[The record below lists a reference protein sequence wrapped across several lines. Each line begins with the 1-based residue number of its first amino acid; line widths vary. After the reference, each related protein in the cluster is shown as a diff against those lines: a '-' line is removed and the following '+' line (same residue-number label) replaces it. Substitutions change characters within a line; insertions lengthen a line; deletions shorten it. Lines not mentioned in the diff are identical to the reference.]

1 MDNARAFLGKRVTVD
16 GELILAYA
24 DKSGHDPLEVGR
36 MFGAKL
42 VIERPTCTLEWHT
55 KVMGYKCSACGK
67 ITRSAQGGHLGFC
80 PQCGATNIG
89 R

>member
-1 MDNARAFLGKRVTVD
+1 MDNARAFLDKRVTVD

-24 DKSGHDPLEVGR
+24 EKSGHDPLEVGR

-42 VIERPTCTLEWHT
+42 VIERPTCELEWAT
-55 KVMGYKCSACGK
+55 RTMGWKCSACGK
-67 ITRSAQGGHLGFC
+67 VTRSARGGRLNFC
-80 PQCGATNIG
+80 PMCGAANIG